1 VWGRIPP
8 LVWLCNGALVIESP
22 ALTEIAEMPE
32 NAAVIA
38 SLITERPLCLP
49 CLSDKAGLTTD
60 GIRAYLHRIE
70 RVLTL
75 RQSVDRCR
83 ACGHVTDVFAMFRP
97 D

>member
-1 VWGRIPP
+1 MPPLGSGFTTALSLVRIP
-8 LVWLCNGALVIESP
+8 G
-22 ALTEIAEMPE
+22 LTEIAEMPE

-38 SLITERPLCLP
+38 SLITERPLCMP

-60 GIRAYLHRIE
+60 GVRAYLRRIE

-83 ACGHVTDVFAMFRP
+83 ACGEVTDVFAMFRP
-97 D
+97 E